1 MQPENGGAKSE
12 QQLAAHAT
20 DDHVI
25 GHGTG
30 ESRLP
35 GCCQGWLTD
44 TLLSLSQQNETA
56 SNSRGGGGGGGGYD
70 ESNSPSSS
78 TTASTSTDAD
88 LLIAGDLNKAAR
100 VEEISGDLDTDTDT
114 VTNANRQRF
123 TDNSTPRSIEGSGA
137 DAGGGPYD
145 VIDVMAATSAGVGRP
160 KTSGQTTRIYTTGDV
175 NEDFWLKHL
184 GDDFKHAI
192 HLQVGGT
199 NEDYNRI
206 INQTSD
212 GVHEEVHHEYLPGA
226 ERPQGVQQQQQYP
239 QQEQQQQ
246 QQQYPQQPQQ
256 QQPQHALRTGGYGQ
270 PNLVSQLSLD
280 GEAMALKQ
288 NYLRQQ
294 QQQQQRFAQGFAQP
308 YLPNN
313 NINSNN
319 NNRHTYATHPTV
331 QHPTQTAHTQHT
343 VQHTHTQAQ
352 HTPTQYTRS
361 GKSRHQLRNRYK
373 QPEQPAPSSIIN
385 SSEDTLHTSQSQATP
400 TSTQHHAGS
409 SVSSSAL
416 RRDDGDSQLPFKSP
430 FNDYGSRTTR
440 DLTYLLYKRGL

>member
-1 MQPENGGAKSE
+1 MAQVSLGCPDVAK
-12 QQLAAHAT
+12 A
-20 DDHVI
+20 D
-25 GHGTG
+25 
-30 ESRLP
+30 
-35 GCCQGWLTD
+35 WLT
-44 TLLSLSQQNETA
+44 LSSFSQQNETA
-56 SNSRGGGGGGGGYD
+56 SNSRGEGGYG

-123 TDNSTPRSIEGSGA
+123 TDNSTPRSTEGSGA

-226 ERPQGVQQQQQYP
+226 ERPQQQQQQQQQYP

-246 QQQYPQQPQQ
+246 QYPQQ

-308 YLPNN
+308 YLPSNN
-313 NINSNN
+313 NIN

-331 QHPTQTAHTQHT
+331 QHTTQTAHTQHT
-343 VQHTHTQAQ
+343 VQHAHTQAQ

-409 SVSSSAL
+409 SVSSSSL

>member
-1 MQPENGGAKSE
+1 MP
-12 QQLAAHAT
+12 
-20 DDHVI
+20 
-25 GHGTG
+25 
-30 ESRLP
+30 
-35 GCCQGWLTD
+35 
-44 TLLSLSQQNETA
+44 
-56 SNSRGGGGGGGGYD
+56 
-70 ESNSPSSS
+70 
-78 TTASTSTDAD
+78 STSTDAD

-114 VTNANRQRF
+114 VTNTNRERY
-123 TDNSTPRSIEGSGA
+123 TDNSTPRSTEGSGGG

-145 VIDVMAATSAGVGRP
+145 VIDVLAATSAGVGRP
-160 KTSGQTTRIYTTGDV
+160 KTTGQTTRIYTTGDV

-226 ERPQGVQQQQQYP
+226 ERPQGVQQQQQQQQQYP
-239 QQEQQQQ
+239 QQEQQQQYPQQ
-246 QQQYPQQPQQ
+246 QQQYPQQPQ
-256 QQPQHALRTGGYGQ
+256 QHALRTGGYGQ
-270 PNLVSQLSLD
+270 PNLISQLSLD

-313 NINSNN
+313 NN
-319 NNRHTYATHPTV
+319 NNRHTY
-331 QHPTQTAHTQHT
+331 PTQHTQPAHTQHT
-343 VQHTHTQAQ
+343 VQHTQAQ

-361 GKSRHQLRNRYK
+361 GKSRHQQRHRYK

-400 TSTQHHAGS
+400 TSTQHHAGAS
-409 SVSSSAL
+409 DSSSSL
-416 RRDDGDSQLPFKSP
+416 RRDDGDRQLPFKSP